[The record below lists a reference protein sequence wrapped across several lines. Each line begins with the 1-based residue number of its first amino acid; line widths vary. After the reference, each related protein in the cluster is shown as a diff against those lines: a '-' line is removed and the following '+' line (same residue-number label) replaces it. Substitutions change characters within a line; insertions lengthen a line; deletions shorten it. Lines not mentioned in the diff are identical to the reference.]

1 MTIKNKIKW
10 ILANSCLLQL
20 SLVSAAQHLTD
31 ANAFNTAV
39 SDPLYRDFRFD
50 SAKLL
55 QMNSASALSPHLVF
69 NGLGYDSSAE
79 GAATSNQGPANGFFL
94 YKLQQTDSRLSLPSN
109 PFANNEKQSPNSS
122 LYGHLFQR
130 LVQHLFVDLAGGYE
144 SNNNPESRFSSD
156 SEFYKYG
163 SNANSY
169 SKNWFASASAL
180 FTHTW
185 KEFAFNA
192 NLGLTHAEANQD
204 PYNLYFAQTLSPESI
219 SASQNKVSFLHE
231 NAELSYQANPLL
243 QPFVG
248 GGLLQVVNP
257 ANAGAQSPFDLALP
271 ASLDPN
277 LDSNGYKIGG
287 GFSMNYKQYALRL
300 EQQYFQRG
308 TLYRNNQ
315 STLSFKVNLG

>member
-1 MTIKNKIKW
+1 MTIKRKLKW
-10 ILANSCLLQL
+10 IIANSCLLQL
-20 SLVSAAQHLTD
+20 SFVYAAQDLTD
-31 ANAFNTAV
+31 SGGLSNAAL
-39 SDPLYRDFRFD
+39 DPLYQDFKFD
-50 SAKLL
+50 SARLL
-55 QMNSASALSPHLVF
+55 QTNSASSLSPHLVF
-69 NGLGYDSSAE
+69 NGLSSRSNTDE
-79 GAATSNQGPANGFFL
+79 GNESNQSPANGFFL

-109 PFANNEKQSPNSS
+109 PFANNEKQSTNSS

-130 LVQHLFVDLAGGYE
+130 LVQHLFVDFAGGYE
-144 SNNNPESRFSSD
+144 SNDNSATRFSPD
-156 SEFYKYG
+156 SELYKYSSSVG
-163 SNANSY
+163 NTY

-204 PYNLYFAQTLSPESI
+204 PYNLYFAQTMSPALDS
-219 SASQNKVSFLHE
+219 SLQNKVSFLHE
-231 NAELSYQANPLL
+231 NAELSYRASSLV

-257 ANAGAQSPFDLALP
+257 NNGSQSLVNLVLP
-271 ASLDPN
+271 GSLDPS
-277 LDSNGYKIGG
+277 LDSNGYKLGG
-287 GFSMNYKQYALRL
+287 GLSLNYKQYALRL

-308 TLYRNNQ
+308 ELYRNNQ

>member
-1 MTIKNKIKW
+1 MKKKLKW
-10 ILANSCLLQL
+10 IIANSCLLQI
-20 SLVSAAQHLTD
+20 SLVSAAQSLTD
-31 ANAFNTAV
+31 SGRLNNTV
-39 SDPLYRDFRFD
+39 SDPLYRDFKFD

-55 QMNSASALSPHLVF
+55 QMNSAPSLSPHLVF
-69 NGLGYDSSAE
+69 NGFGFGSTSEEASASSQ
-79 GAATSNQGPANGFFL
+79 SPVNGFFL
-94 YKLQQTDSRLSLPSN
+94 YKLQQTDSRLPLPSN
-109 PFANNEKQSPNSS
+109 PFANIENQPANSS

-144 SNNNPESRFSSD
+144 STDNSVTRFTPD
-156 SEFYKYG
+156 SELYKYSVNG
-163 SNANSY
+163 NSY

-185 KEFAFNA
+185 KEFAFNV

-204 PYNLYFAQTLSPESI
+204 PYNLYFGQTMSPEL
-219 SASQNKVSFLHE
+219 ASSSLQNKVSFLHE
-231 NAELSYQANPLL
+231 NAELSYRVNSLL

-248 GGLLQVVNP
+248 GGLLQVMTPSN
-257 ANAGAQSPFDLALP
+257 GTQSLVDLALP
-271 ASLDPN
+271 GSLDPS

-287 GFSMNYKQYALRL
+287 GLSLNYKQYALRL

-308 TLYRNNQ
+308 ELYRNNQ

>member
-1 MTIKNKIKW
+1 MTMKKILKW
-10 ILANSCLLQL
+10 IIANSCLFQL
-20 SLVSAAQHLTD
+20 SLVYAAQSVTASGGLS
-31 ANAFNTAV
+31 NTA
-39 SDPLYRDFRFD
+39 SDPLYRDFKFD
-50 SAKLL
+50 SARLL
-55 QMNSASALSPHLVF
+55 QMNSTPSLSPHLVF
-69 NGLGYDSSAE
+69 NGLGYGASSKE
-79 GAATSNQGPANGFFL
+79 GTESNQSPANGFFL
-94 YKLQQTDSRLSLPSN
+94 YKLQQTDSRLPLPSN
-109 PFANNEKQSPNSS
+109 PFANNENQPTNSS

-144 SNNNPESRFSSD
+144 SYDNSAARFSPD
-156 SEFYKYG
+156 SELYKYS

-169 SKNWFASASAL
+169 NKNWFASASAL

-204 PYNLYFAQTLSPESI
+204 PSNFYFSQTMSPELGS
-219 SASQNKVSFLHE
+219 SLQNKVSFLHE
-231 NAELSYQANPLL
+231 NAELSYRASSLV

-248 GGLLQVVNP
+248 GGLLQVMTPN
-257 ANAGAQSPFDLALP
+257 NGSQSIVDLALP
-271 ASLDPN
+271 GSLDPS

-287 GFSMNYKQYALRL
+287 GLSLNYKQYALRL

-308 TLYRNNQ
+308 ELYRNNQ